1 MSRGTRSC
9 CRKRLLRRVAWESPP
24 HQEGSARS
32 ASLLLELPLEASA
45 ASVLRRPEASGAS
58 GSQLPVASEVS
69 LRPLR
74 PLWLRP
80 EALVRSR
87 RRLREASG
95 ALRSR
100 HLGASGRSPSSPRAA
115 SAPSP
120 SRLPGVLVALLNPLQ
135 LEVGLARS
143 HNPPNQV
150 RGSAHLPS
158 SSQADL
164 ARQPE
169 ASEPSAMRERSGPS
183 TEVDSAAPRACA

>member
-69 LRPLR
+69 LRPL
-74 PLWLRP
+74 WLRP

-100 HLGASGRSPSSPRAA
+100 HLGASGRSPSNPRAA

-135 LEVGLARS
+135 LEVGLARPRLS
-143 HNPPNQV
+143 VDRTLHV
-150 RGSAHLPS
+150 RSLR
-158 SSQADL
+158 L
-164 ARQPE
+164 
-169 ASEPSAMRERSGPS
+169 RSRRTGAGPVCPRGKIFS
-183 TEVDSAAPRACA
+183 TI

>member
-69 LRPLR
+69 LRPL
-74 PLWLRP
+74 WLRP
-80 EALVRSR
+80 EALVRLR

-100 HLGASGRSPSSPRAA
+100 HLGASGRSPSNPRAA